1 MRIYD
6 IYNKIFFMKN
16 LFVITEEEKNRI
28 LGLHE
33 QATKNNY
40 YYNRDLVGGN
50 PSPENR
56 MTPEWEIAHKL
67 NNAARGAGTDEE
79 TFTKIIEN
87 INSPEELIE
96 INNKLKRTG
105 ERFDL
110 EGLIND
116 EFNPQEYG
124 DRSYLDRIKAKLSS
138 LGAQLTY
145 TQTING
151 SVKIILPS
159 VQEKPEDVNAQTLKH
174 AQDCGWGNDVE
185 GYRNSGWVCPKPGST
200 GGSTGGNTK
209 GSTGGTTQ
217 PSPNVTRIKEL
228 QTKVGVEKVDGILGP
243 KTLKAIMD
251 KLSQ

>member
-16 LFVITEEEKNRI
+16 LFIINEEEKNRI

-33 QATKNNY
+33 SATKNHY
-40 YYNRDLVGGN
+40 LISEQS
-50 PSPENR
+50 SPEKQ
-56 MTPEWEIAHKL
+56 IAGQIYT
-67 NNAARGAGTDEE
+67 ASYGPGTNEE
-79 TFTKIIEN
+79 LFVQSIEK
-87 INSPEELIE
+87 INSLEQLIAVDSL
-96 INNKLKRTG
+96 LKNGYSRLG
-105 ERFDL
+105 L
-110 EGLIND
+110 EGQIND

-124 DRSYLDRIKAKLSS
+124 DRTYLEKIKSKLSS

-145 TQTING
+145 DQVRNG
-151 SVKIILPS
+151 SVKIQFG
-159 VQEKPEDVNAQTLKH
+159 VQTKPEDVNAQVLKN
-174 AQDCGWGNDVE
+174 AQACGWGNDVE